1 MANKKMVELFHSEY
15 PREIQGDDCLQHYG
29 ILGQKWGVRRFQPY
43 PKGYHGDGKFT
54 GKKFGYRDIETPMS
68 KKRLKTER
76 VKNRTSKDNKMIK
89 EIQAWEDN
97 ERKHILRGKQIVHNA
112 KIMGFKVKRMFDDV
126 DAKNGLPRIKR
137 IESADDTLKT
147 VNPSKGSH
155 LATSNNCCL
164 CTIAYDL
171 RRRGYDVIAKQNA
184 PINLLY
190 DIGPEDVSWMY
201 GFPKETKTKDAKG
214 LENALKKQ
222 PNGSRGA
229 AFCTWGGEGHS
240 GHVVAYEVQNGKPI
254 LYDAQTGDKYE
265 KISDLFEDVKATSF
279 IRLDDKEPNYNFV
292 KIAVQ

>member
-1 MANKKMVELFHSEY
+1 
-15 PREIQGDDCLQHYG
+15 
-29 ILGQKWGVRRFQPY
+29 
-43 PKGYHGDGKFT
+43 
-54 GKKFGYRDIETPMS
+54 
-68 KKRLKTER
+68 
-76 VKNRTSKDNKMIK
+76 
-89 EIQAWEDN
+89 
-97 ERKHILRGKQIVHNA
+97 
-112 KIMGFKVKRMFDDV
+112 MFDDV

-137 IESADDTLKT
+137 IESVDDTLRT

-155 LATSNNCCL
+155 LASSNNCCL
-164 CTIAYDL
+164 CTIAYDM

-229 AFCTWGGEGHS
+229 AFCTWAGEGDS

-265 KISDLFEDVKATSF
+265 KISDLFGDVKATSF